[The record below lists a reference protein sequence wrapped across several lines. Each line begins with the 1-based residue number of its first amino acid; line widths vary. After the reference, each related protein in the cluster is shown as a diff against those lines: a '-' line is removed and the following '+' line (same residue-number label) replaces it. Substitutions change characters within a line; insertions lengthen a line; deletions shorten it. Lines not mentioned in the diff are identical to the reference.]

1 MARKKNVIA
10 VMSPK
15 GGVGKTAT
23 TANLAA
29 AFALIYDRKVLAVD
43 TNISTASL
51 GLHFDIYFPQHTI
64 HDISKKGGAEK
75 AIHVYHQN
83 LHVLPASIKIRAE
96 EKNIKSV
103 RENLS
108 RLIKNYE
115 NLLEKVS
122 NEYDLVLLDCAPG
135 FDLESIAAMHVAGG
149 LIVVTN
155 PDYPSVVTAVK
166 AIEYAKKSK
175 MPVGGVIV
183 NNIKNKKYE
192 LTPNNIE
199 QALGIKVIGR
209 IPYDKKIP
217 EAIMEKKPVVLFKTN
232 SKSSRE
238 FKRIAAEILG
248 ENPEQGWFKKYLKKV
263 KKSKNNK

>member
-1 MARKKNVIA
+1 MERKKNVIA

-15 GGVGKTAT
+15 GGVGKTSV

-29 AFALIYDRKVLAVD
+29 AFALIYDKKVLAVD

-64 HDISKKGGAEK
+64 HDISKKDGAEK

-96 EKNIKSV
+96 EKNINKV
-103 RENLS
+103 RENLAK
-108 RLIKNYE
+108 LIKNYE
-115 NLLEKVS
+115 NFLENVS
-122 NEYDLVLLDCAPG
+122 KKYDLVLLDCAPG
-135 FDLESIAAMHVAGG
+135 FDLESIAAMNIAGG

-166 AIEYAKKSK
+166 AIEYARRSK
-175 MPVGGVIV
+175 MPVGGIIV

-192 LTPNNIE
+192 LHPNDIE
-199 QALGIKVIGR
+199 KALGIKVIGK
-209 IPYDKKIP
+209 IPYDKRIP
-217 EAIMEKKPVVLFKTN
+217 ESIMEKKPVVLFKAN
-232 SKSSRE
+232 SKSSKE
-238 FKRIAAEILG
+238 FRRIAAGILG
-248 ENPEQGWFKKYLKKV
+248 ENPEQSWFKRYVQKIKKN
-263 KKSKNNK
+263 KNNK